1 MPSPMDLALA
11 DPGPTIDLSSISSW
25 NYCDPKSKSV
35 PGNMSSDGEDYEM
48 SEAPPA
54 DPSSDVTDTAQ
65 ASSSP
70 SANNTPSNPAPS
82 KPNTTAGNANTKVGS
97 LGVTDP
103 EDPFFVH
110 SCNSASFKYK
120 YPQAK
125 PTPDG
130 EDDTVWNRIYTAAD
144 SRMYN
149 KHHKSANESRKY
161 RDTGETRTLA
171 LRMLVENK
179 EKHYKAVAAALAGGH
194 AYTPKAAQKAKP
206 PAMKT
211 ELVGIKKE
219 RSEESFD
226 MVPGTVPMSIS
237 EKIKS
242 EGRKRKT
249 ASDTPS
255 SQQGTPAPTNAQKLS
270 SPAPKSNSPAPTKMD
285 KPPIPK
291 KKGTAAPVKRPT
303 PKRPK
308 SEAEKMD
315 KSGTPSS
322 SVRQSP
328 VGSPES
334 NDGGEYCLCRGP
346 DDHRMMVFCDGGC
359 EDWYH
364 CSCVNVDEDDARELL
379 DRYICPKCT
388 TSDLKTTWK
397 RICRYINCDNGCRK
411 GARVNEGSKYCSEE
425 HLNMFFEWCYTK
437 LRGDDQP
444 SMGGAL
450 NRQEVADLLTSI
462 STVEELHDLGKKPR
476 LTIEGVEAEGPVGLR
491 YILPEDKILIEEI
504 QQKKKILEAQIEGYK
519 KQKRLLKMI
528 NERAKVASQQP
539 SLDVKAICGYDD
551 RLAMNEA
558 EFNAWLESE
567 EGQKAFESDVL
578 GPRTEDTRGI
588 GAHILYPGQVIPA
601 TAKIADAL
609 DNICL
614 KPPKKCKHQNWR
626 EIHNGD
632 FIAMQ
637 LILMEQLNRLT
648 ENEKEIIDDAETR
661 EATKDYYADNVT
673 IQLF

>member
-1 MPSPMDLALA
+1 MAASNA
-11 DPGPTIDLSSISSW
+11 D
-25 NYCDPKSKSV
+25 
-35 PGNMSSDGEDYEM
+35 
-48 SEAPPA
+48 
-54 DPSSDVTDTAQ
+54 AQ
-65 ASSSP
+65 
-70 SANNTPSNPAPS
+70 
-82 KPNTTAGNANTKVGS
+82 VGS
-97 LGVTDP
+97 LGITDP

-110 SCNSASFKYK
+110 SCNSPSFKYK

-125 PTPDG
+125 PTPEG

-161 RDTGETRTLA
+161 RESGETRTLA

-194 AYTPKAAQKAKP
+194 VHLPKAVQKAKS
-206 PAMKT
+206 PAVRPET
-211 ELVGIKKE
+211 VGIKKE
-219 RSEESFD
+219 RSEEFYD
-226 MVPGTVPMSIS
+226 LAPGAVPMSIS

-242 EGRKRKT
+242 EGRKRK
-249 ASDTPS
+249 APSDTPS
-255 SQQGTPAPTNAQKLS
+255 SQQGTPAPTTTQKLS
-270 SPAPKSNSPAPTKMD
+270 SPAPKSGSPAPTKME

-291 KKGTAAPVKRPT
+291 KKGTAAPVKKPA

-308 SEAEKMD
+308 SEAEKAAE

-364 CSCVNVDEDDARELL
+364 CSCVNVDEDDAKELL

-388 TSDLKTTWK
+388 TNDLKTTWK

-411 GARVNEGSKYCSEE
+411 GARVNQNSKYCSEE

-437 LRGDDQP
+437 LRGDDVP

-462 STVEELHDLGKKPR
+462 STAEELHDLGKKPR
-476 LTIEGVEAEGPVGLR
+476 LAIEEGAKAEGPIGLR
-491 YILPEDKILIEEI
+491 YILPEDKLLIEEI
-504 QQKKKILEAQIEGYK
+504 QQKKRVLEAQIEGYK
-519 KQKRLLKMI
+519 NQKKLLKMI
-528 NERAKVASQQP
+528 NERAKIASQHP

-558 EFNAWLESE
+558 EFNAWRESE
-567 EGQKAFESDVL
+567 EGQKAFETEVL
-578 GPRTEDTRGI
+578 GPRTEDTKGI
-588 GAHILYPGQVIPA
+588 GAHILYPGQAVPGI
-601 TAKIADAL
+601 TKVADAL

-626 EIHNGD
+626 EIHNQD

-637 LILMEQLNRLT
+637 LILTEQLNRLT

-661 EATKDYYADNVT
+661 EATKDYYADNIT

>member
-1 MPSPMDLALA
+1 
-11 DPGPTIDLSSISSW
+11 
-25 NYCDPKSKSV
+25 
-35 PGNMSSDGEDYEM
+35 MSSDDRDHEM
-48 SEAPPA
+48 SEATPA
-54 DPSSDVTDTAQ
+54 IASSDVADTAQ
-65 ASSSP
+65 TSSPPSSS
-70 SANNTPSNPAPS
+70 ATPSNPAPS
-82 KPNTTAGNANTKVGS
+82 TSNTTAGNSNTTVGS
-97 LGVTDP
+97 LSVSDP

-194 AYTPKAAQKAKP
+194 SYMPKAAQKARS
-206 PAMKT
+206 PAARS
-211 ELVGIKKE
+211 ESVSIKKE
-219 RSEESFD
+219 RSEEFSD
-226 MVPGTVPMSIS
+226 LAPGAVPMSIS

-242 EGRKRKT
+242 EGRERKVP
-249 ASDTPS
+249 SDTPS
-255 SQQGTPAPTNAQKLS
+255 SQGTPAPSTSQKMS
-270 SPAPKSNSPAPTKMD
+270 SPAPKSGSPAPTKMD

-291 KKGTAAPVKRPT
+291 KKGTAAPLKRPT
-303 PKRPK
+303 PKRPPK
-308 SEAEKMD
+308 SEAEKTE

-388 TSDLKTTWK
+388 TNDLKTTWK

-476 LTIEGVEAEGPVGLR
+476 LAFEEGAETEGPVGLQ
-491 YILPEDKILIEEI
+491 YILPEDKLLIEEI
-504 QQKKKILEAQIEGYK
+504 QQKKRMLEAQIEGYK

-528 NERAKVASQQP
+528 NERAKIASQQP

-567 EGQKAFESDVL
+567 EGQKAFETDVL
-578 GPRTEDTRGI
+578 GPRTEDTKGI
-588 GAHILYPGQVIPA
+588 GAHILYPGQIIPGIS
-601 TAKIADAL
+601 KVADAL

-637 LILMEQLNRLT
+637 HILTEQLNRLT
-648 ENEKEIIDDAETR
+648 DNEKEIIDDAETR
-661 EATKDYYADNVT
+661 EATKDYYADNIT